1 MIAPPTS
8 VIPDEARSAKI
19 RDRRL
24 NSALPAVPDNGF
36 AVSGMTAHLKI
47 REGN

>member
-1 MIAPPTS
+1 MTCTKL

-19 RDRRL
+19 RDRRV
-24 NSALPAVPDNGF
+24 NSELPAAPDNGF
-36 AVSGMTAHLKI
+36 AVSGMTADVKI